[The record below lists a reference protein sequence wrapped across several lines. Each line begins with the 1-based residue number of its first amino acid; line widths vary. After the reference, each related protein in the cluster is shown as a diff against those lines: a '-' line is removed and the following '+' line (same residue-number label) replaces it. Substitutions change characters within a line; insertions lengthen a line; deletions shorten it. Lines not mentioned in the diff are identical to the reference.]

1 MAVAALTAFS
11 EHIGRLRAATQQWR
25 PWGSAVTAVIIV
37 AAGGLAFDSVTPQI
51 ISVGIFYVGVVLIGF
66 WFPKPKAA
74 LALALLATPLIVVG
88 YWIAVPDDTTAW
100 QAWLNRVLTVGTVWM
115 TAMFVW
121 HIRVLEQRLQQQIE
135 ITERLSSE
143 MSHRIGNHLQLV
155 GSFLRLHAASSHS
168 EESRRALELAGSRVM
183 VIGNIQRMLSH
194 SAPSHMVDTKA
205 FLTAL
210 VCEVRSAL
218 PDPDRIDIG
227 LRADSAELTSTT
239 AIAIGALLVEL
250 INNALKHAFRDS
262 MTGMIAVDFTVSE
275 DQYIVEC
282 NDDGVGVIEKQAT
295 QGFGTQ
301 SVSALARLMGGSITC
316 LPARPSNARPGTTWR
331 LVIPRKS

>member
-1 MAVAALTAFS
+1 MAVSALTFS
-11 EHIGRLRAATQQWR
+11 QHIGRLRAATQQWR
-25 PWGSAVTAVIIV
+25 PWARAVIAVALV
-37 AAGGLAFDSVTPQI
+37 AAGGLAFDTVTPQI
-51 ISVGIFYVGVVLIGF
+51 ISVGIFYVGIVLIGF

-74 LALALLATPLIVVG
+74 LALALFATPLIVVG
-88 YWIAVPDDTTAW
+88 YWIAVPDNTPAW
-100 QAWLNRVLTVGTVWM
+100 EAWLDRALTVGTVWM
-115 TAMFVW
+115 TAIFVW
-121 HIRVLEQRLQQQIE
+121 HIRVLEQRLQHQVE

-155 GSFLRLHAASSHS
+155 GSFLRLHARSSHS
-168 EESRRALELAGSRVM
+168 EEARRALELAGSRVM

-194 SAPSHMVDTKA
+194 STSSHMIETKA

-218 PDPDRIDIG
+218 PDPDRIGIAI
-227 LRADSAELTSTT
+227 RADSAELTSTT
-239 AIAIGALLVEL
+239 AIAVGAVLVEL

-262 MTGMIAVDFTVSE
+262 MTGMITVSFTVSE

-282 NDDGVGVIEKQAT
+282 NDDGIGIGEKQNT
-295 QGFGTQ
+295 DGFGTQ
-301 SVSALARLMGGSITC
+301 SVSSLARLMGGSIACRPT
-316 LPARPSNARPGTTWR
+316 RPSNTRPGTTWQ

>member
-1 MAVAALTAFS
+1 MAAGALTAFS
-11 EHIGRLRAATQQWR
+11 EHLGRLRAATQQWR
-25 PWGSAVTAVIIV
+25 PWACAVAAVALV
-37 AAGGLAFDSVTPQI
+37 AAGGLAFDTVTPQI

-66 WFPKPKAA
+66 WFPQPKAA

-88 YWIAVPDDTTAW
+88 YWIALPDNSTAW
-100 QAWLNRVLTVGTVWM
+100 EAWLNRALTVGTVWM

-121 HIRVLEQRLQQQIE
+121 HIRVLEQRLHQQVE

-194 SAPSHMVDTKA
+194 STSSHMIETKA

-218 PDPDRIDIG
+218 PDPDRIGIDV
-227 LRADSAELTSTT
+227 RADSTELTSTT
-239 AIAIGALLVEL
+239 AIAVGALLVEL

-262 MTGMIAVDFTVSE
+262 MMGMITVSFTVSE
-275 DQYIVEC
+275 TQYLVEC
-282 NDDGVGVIEKQAT
+282 EDDGVGIAEKRASD
-295 QGFGTQ
+295 GFGMQ
-301 SVSALARLMGGSITC
+301 SVSALARLIGGSITC
-316 LPARPSNARPGTTWR
+316 QPARRSNSRPGTKWR
-331 LVIPRKS
+331 LAIPAR